1 MNILLYLGPLMASGN
16 IAIILI
22 IGGIV
27 ALAMGYIIWFRV
39 KQFLNRKK

>member
-1 MNILLYLGPLMASGN
+1 MNILLYLDPDGSGN

-27 ALAMGYIIWFRV
+27 ALAMGYIIWFR
-39 KQFLNRKK
+39 